1 VLAQHQGMK
10 IDTEKPLARWLGKY
24 LFALAAMIPL
34 FATANVCAQST
45 SQGSAAGGNSAAQIA
60 PLKVV
65 PAPRND
71 WWLGHFP
78 AWLILTNRCF
88 SQIAP
93 TYEVLIEGTIAQM
106 ANDGTLNGETLEIT
120 PRELKDHGRSSFKL
134 LSSNE
139 ITQKLSDFS
148 HLGISVKADGFKAAT
163 YEVPNRSLVYAV
175 DGAGSCVLDIRTL
188 SASLSPLLSYGGMSN
203 SYKTDEAKRDNNPI
217 HPRRFAIKDS
227 INIRVLDAQWKGKD
241 YRATYVMRGGW
252 GVDNERLSRLEVFQE
267 QGRALVVLTPA
278 TDKDWKCLGM
288 DSARDE
294 FPRSESVHHEIS
306 IYLASFMHPSPDDGS
321 ATKLLKYQATT
332 LTLKPTDWPFRYL
345 TEDAKKQ
352 LPATVVT
359 SHASTPGAMDTKMTI
374 GYGAVP
380 KDYFV
385 PSDVKLLTESFYG
398 GTTFWH
404 NVNFRHTPS
413 KTDKQL
419 TLLPPKP
426 GEGAAK
432 GLSTYLFKGVTGGEK
447 KTYEL
452 IIKTK
457 GALPDDKLHTFA
469 QIRQIPNAPDAVA
482 ASKTKSKK

>member
-1 VLAQHQGMK
+1 MK
-10 IDTEKPLARWLGKY
+10 IYTEKALAKWLRKY
-24 LFALAAMIPL
+24 LFALAGMIPL
-34 FATANVCAQST
+34 FATVDVGAQST
-45 SQGSAAGGNSAAQIA
+45 SQSAAAGGNSAVQIT

-65 PAPRND
+65 PAAQND
-71 WWLGHFP
+71 WWLSHFP
-78 AWLILTNRCF
+78 AWLILTNKCF
-88 SQIAP
+88 SQVVP
-93 TYEVLIEGTIAQM
+93 TYETLIEGTVAQM
-106 ANDGTLNGETLEIT
+106 VNDRTLNGEDLQII
-120 PRELKDHGRSSFKL
+120 PRELKDHGRTSFKL

-139 ITQKLSDFS
+139 ITQKLADFS
-148 HLGISVKADGFKAAT
+148 HLGIGVKADGFKAAT
-163 YEVPNRSLVYAV
+163 YEVPNRSLLYAV

-203 SYKTDEAKRDNNPI
+203 SYDTYDAKRDNNPI

-227 INIRVLDAQWKGKD
+227 INIRVLDAQWKGKN

-252 GVDNERLSRLEVFQE
+252 AVDNERLSRLEVFQE

-278 TDKDWKCLGM
+278 TEKDWKRLGM
-288 DSARDE
+288 DSAAEE
-294 FPRSESVHHEIS
+294 FPRSESIHHEIHL
-306 IYLASFMHPSPDDGS
+306 YLWSFLYPSPEEGF
-321 ATKLLKYQATT
+321 AEKLHKDRSVPV
-332 LTLKPTDWPFRYL
+332 TLKPTDWPFRYL
-345 TEDAKKQ
+345 TPEAKKQ
-352 LPATVVT
+352 LPAALVT
-359 SHASTPGAMDTKMTI
+359 SHPSTPGAMDPKMTI
-374 GYGAVP
+374 GYGAIP
-380 KDYFV
+380 KGFIP
-385 PSDVKLLTESFYG
+385 PSDVKLLTQSFYG

-404 NVNFRHTPS
+404 NVNFRHIPS

-432 GLSTYLFKGVTGGEK
+432 GLSTYQAKGVVSGEQ

-482 ASKTKSKK
+482 ASKTKAKK